1 MKENCC
7 ESGSN
12 ECCSNKSTKLEFNEI
27 VQKRYATK
35 LFDGKKLPQAKV
47 DKLLEMVRYAPS
59 SFNIQP
65 WAIKIV
71 SDAETKEKLKAVSWN
86 QPQITSCSHLLV
98 FCADKGIKQK
108 IDLLESSMM
117 SAGASPESIKTY
129 VEMMRNFEKNLTEE
143 QKLSW
148 AQRQLYLALG
158 NALNGAKSLGFDSCP
173 MEGFDPKEY
182 SKILKLPANIVP
194 TALCPIGY
202 SSDKPTQ
209 KLRFPK
215 EEVFI
220 F

>member
-1 MKENCC
+1 MKEKCC

-12 ECCSNKSTKLEFNEI
+12 ECCSGEGTGMEFSEI
-27 VQKRYATK
+27 VQKRYAAK
-35 LFDGKKLPQAKV
+35 LFDGRKLPQAKV
-47 DKLLEMVRYAPS
+47 DELLEIISHAPS

-71 SDAETKEKLKAVSWN
+71 SDAKTKEKLKAVSWN

-98 FCADKGIKQK
+98 FCADKNIKQK
-108 IDLLESSMM
+108 IGMLESSMI

-129 VEMMRNFEKNLTEE
+129 MEMMWNFEKNLTEE

-182 SKILKLPANIVP
+182 SKILGLPANIVP

-202 SSDKPTQ
+202 ASDKPMP

-220 F
+220 